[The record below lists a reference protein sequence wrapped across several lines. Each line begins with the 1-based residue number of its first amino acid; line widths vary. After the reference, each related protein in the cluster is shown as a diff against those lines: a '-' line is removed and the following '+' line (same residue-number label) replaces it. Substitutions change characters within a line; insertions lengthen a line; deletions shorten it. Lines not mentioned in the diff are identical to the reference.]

1 MREEINLLARIKAVF
16 FPAYR
21 VAFQG
26 RAGIRYREG
35 KRVMSIDSE
44 ILVGEF
50 DMAIYLKRISCWLP
64 PMGAFRSLRKTKIES
79 VGISQKR

>member
-1 MREEINLLARIKAVF
+1 
-16 FPAYR
+16 
-21 VAFQG
+21 
-26 RAGIRYREG
+26 
-35 KRVMSIDSE
+35 MSIDSE